1 MLTKDLINNI
11 AQQTQ
16 MTKKR
21 TEELLD
27 ASVHVILSSL
37 MEDKTVQLQNLGVL
51 EIKER
56 PERLITLPKSGQ
68 KVTSP
73 KKRQLSFRPTVSLK
87 QDLKQLNNH
96 D

>member
-11 AQQTQ
+11 ALETQ

-37 MEDKTVQLQNLGVL
+37 MAGKTVQLQNLGAL

-56 PERLITLPKSGQ
+56 NERIITLPKSGE
-68 KVTSP
+68 KVTTP
-73 KKRQLSFRPTVSLK
+73 KKRQLNFRPMVSLK
-87 QDLKQLNNH
+87 QDLKQL
-96 D
+96 

>member
-16 MTKKR
+16 TTKKR

-27 ASVHVILSSL
+27 ASIHVILSSL
-37 MEDKTVQLQNLGVL
+37 MEGKTVQLQNLGTM

-56 PERLITLPKSGQ
+56 PERVITLPKSGQ

-73 KKRQLSFRPTVSLK
+73 RKRLLSFRPTVSLK
-87 QDLKQLNNH
+87 QDMKQLNNNE
-96 D
+96 